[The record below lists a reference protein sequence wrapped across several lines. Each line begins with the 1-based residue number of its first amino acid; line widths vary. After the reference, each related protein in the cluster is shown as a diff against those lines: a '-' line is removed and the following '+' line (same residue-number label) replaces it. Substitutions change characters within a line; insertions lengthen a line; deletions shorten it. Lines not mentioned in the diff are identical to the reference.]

1 MDKGR
6 KLNLHK
12 MFRRRKGRLK
22 NVLCKFNS
30 QKQPSKGFLRKRCS
44 ENMQQIS
51 RRTPVQKCDFNKV
64 EKLQSN
70 FIETTLRH
78 GCSPVNLLY
87 IFRTSFS
94 KNTSGWLLLHI
105 ILNLAG
111 RSFYSSLIPNSHEL
125 P

>member
-1 MDKGR
+1 M
-6 KLNLHK
+6 
-12 MFRRRKGRLK
+12 
-22 NVLCKFNS
+22 
-30 QKQPSKGFLRKRCS
+30 PKR
-44 ENMQQIS
+44 
-51 RRTPVQKCDFNKV
+51 DFNKV
-64 EKLQSN
+64 ALQLYCN
-70 FIETTLRH
+70 FIELALWH